1 MLRKKNVLVAP
12 LDWGLGHATR
22 CVPIINALLK
32 KGANVIIAADGR
44 PLSFLK
50 KEFPEFSF
58 VQFPGYGITYQKNGS
73 FILKISTAIPQIF
86 QSIYNEHRMLE
97 EIINTYSID
106 LVISD
111 NRFGLWN
118 KRVPSIFITHQI
130 NIKSPFN
137 SKYFDELLFNF
148 NKGFI
153 KNYKECWV
161 PDFEGDINLSGDLS
175 HKNKLPVPTYFINPL
190 SRFTKFHDDTLEE
203 NIDLMALISG
213 PEPQRSIFEDIILN
227 QIKDLNV
234 TAVVVKG
241 TPEKKKSYQINGN
254 ITVYPHLPGGLLQKC
269 LKRSKIVICRSGY
282 STIMDLA
289 VLGKKAILVPTPGQT
304 EQEYLAKYYFDKR
317 YFYTCEQKKFNIN
330 ESLIKSK
337 SFEGINLDWDYNLL
351 EERINFWL
359 NR

>member
-22 CVPIINALLK
+22 CVYIINSLIT

-44 PLSFLK
+44 PLAFLK
-50 KEFPEFSF
+50 KEFPELSF
-58 VQFPGYGITYQKNGS
+58 VQFPGYGITYQKKGS
-73 FILKISTAIPQIF
+73 FVLKISTSILQIF
-86 QSIYNEHRMLE
+86 QGIYNENKVLDDF
-97 EIINTYSID
+97 IKSLSLD

-118 KRVPSIFITHQI
+118 KKIPSIFITHQI
-130 NIKSPFN
+130 GIKSPFK
-137 SKYFDELLFNF
+137 SKYFDQMLFNF

-161 PDFEGDINLSGDLS
+161 PDFEGDNNLSGDLS
-175 HKNKLPVPTYFINPL
+175 HKNKLPIPTYFINPL
-190 SRFTKFHDDTLEE
+190 SRFTKSYNENVEE
-203 NIDLMALISG
+203 DIDLLALISG
-213 PEPQRSIFEDIILN
+213 PEPQRSIFEEIILN
-227 QIKDLNV
+227 QIKDLNII
-234 TAVVVKG
+234 AIVVKG
-241 TPEKKKSYQINGN
+241 TPEKKKSYQINDN
-254 ITVYPHLPGGLLQKC
+254 ITVYPHLTGDSLQKY

-304 EQEYLAKYYFDKR
+304 EQEYLANYYFDKR
-317 YFYTCEQKKFNIN
+317 YFYTCDQKKLNIK

-337 SFEGINLDWDYNLL
+337 SFKGINLDWNYNLL

-359 NR
+359 NH